1 MTPRVRAVILTD
13 YVEVARS
20 VGLDPYAMLLEKRLV
35 PTHLQ
40 DPEWSLGAGPV
51 VSLIEDS
58 ATVSQCEEFGVLM
71 AERRTYA
78 SLGPLSLLLQ
88 HLPTPRDVIAAG
100 SEYRHLLNDI
110 ISLHMEDCGGT
121 ALIKCGLHCEGAE
134 FQTMSLYVGVLFTV
148 LRNASGG
155 AWHPDRVHFTS
166 YAPDNIRPFTQY
178 FEHDVCFSSDFD
190 GFSCSAHSLDAP
202 NPMAD
207 ERMAHNARALL
218 DALPANARVYT
229 FAERT
234 RDAIALLIGSTSPTL
249 SSISRNLGVSER
261 SLQRALLAEGA
272 SFSELFN
279 ATRRDLAMRYVNASS
294 LPLSMVAEMVG
305 FSDGSTFSRW
315 FSREFGE
322 GPLACRMKRSHLRPA
337 RSGRLH

>member
-20 VGLDPYAMLLEKRLV
+20 VGLDPYAMLLEKKLV
-35 PTHLQ
+35 PGHLR

-58 ATVSQCEEFGVLM
+58 AAASGCQEFGILM
-71 AERRTYA
+71 AKRRTYA

-100 SEYRHLLNDI
+100 KEYRHLLNDI
-110 ISLHMEDCGGT
+110 ISLHVEACDGL

-134 FQTMSLYVGVLFTV
+134 FQTMSLYVAVLFTV

-155 AWHPDRVHFTS
+155 AWRPDRVHFINHRPNNT
-166 YAPDNIRPFTQY
+166 RPFTEY
-178 FEHDVCFSSDFD
+178 FGQNVEFGSEFD
-190 GFSCSAHSLDAP
+190 GFSCSERLLEVA
-202 NPMAD
+202 NPLADGLMAQ
-207 ERMAHNARALL
+207 NARALL
-218 DALPANARVYT
+218 DALPADKQAHT
-229 FAERT
+229 ILERT
-234 RDAIALLIGSTSPTL
+234 RGAILLLIGSASPTL
-249 SSISRNLGVSER
+249 TSVSRNLGVSER
-261 SLQRALLAEGA
+261 SLQRSLIAEGA
-272 SFSELFN
+272 SFSELLN
-279 ATRRDLAMRYVNASS
+279 ATRRDLAMRYVNTSS
-294 LPLSMVAEMVG
+294 LPLSTVAEMIG

-322 GPLACRMKRSHLRPA
+322 SPLASRTRRSLGT
-337 RSGRLH
+337 GRGLH